1 MYYSSYPSFGATK
14 VVSTGIT
21 TVDCEKQ
28 VRSWRLFRS
37 LLKLLIPTC
46 NNTFTEHHPQVH
58 QKNCMQYHD
67 YYPSNPIISNPTS
80 TTITGTIFGQRKG
93 KVNFCIQTNPKSST
107 TPILLLDLAIPTTI
121 LAREMR
127 GGLRIVLE
135 STSNLRSSLDSN
147 NSLLSMPVWKMF
159 CNGKKVGF
167 AEKRSP
173 SKADKEILERM
184 ESVAVGAGV
193 LSGKDLDRDDE
204 TMYLRGN
211 FQWVRGSLDSDTFHF
226 IDPDGNVGQGLSI
239 FFLRSRN

>member
-1 MYYSSYPSFGATK
+1 MYYSSYPSFAATK
-14 VVSTGIT
+14 VVSTGVT

-37 LLKLLIPTC
+37 LLKLLIPAC
-46 NNTFTEHHPQVH
+46 SSTFTEHHH
-58 QKNCMQYHD
+58 EANQKNCMQYHD
-67 YYPSNPIISNPTS
+67 YYPSKPIISNPTS

-93 KVNFCIQTNPKSST
+93 KVNFCIQTNSKST
-107 TPILLLDLAIPTTI
+107 TSVLLLELAIPTTI
-121 LAREMR
+121 LAREMH

-135 STSNLRSSLDSN
+135 STSNLRNSLDSN
-147 NSLLSMPVWKMF
+147 NSLLSMPIWKMY

-173 SKADKEILERM
+173 SKADIEILRRM
-184 ESVAVGAGV
+184 ESVVVGAGV
-193 LSGKDLDRDDE
+193 ISGKDVDRNDE

-226 IDPDGNVGQGLSI
+226 VDPDGNVGQELSI
-239 FFLRSRN
+239 FFLRSR